1 MHSQTHVHVHT
12 TNTGQR
18 KHLNIP
24 QIPLPVVPD
33 DDVINPMMVKLY
45 LQYIIG
51 KAYQLTTRGTTC
63 HGGGYTVKQY
73 IYITKNIINIISTC
87 TIVRL

>member
-1 MHSQTHVHVHT
+1 MHTQTHVHVHT

-24 QIPLPVVPD
+24 RIPLPD
-33 DDVINPMMVKLY
+33 DDVIDPMMVKIY

-51 KAYQLTTRGTTC
+51 KVYQLTTCDTTC
-63 HGGGYTVKQY
+63 HGGGYIVKQY
-73 IYITKNIINIISTC
+73 INNN
-87 TIVRL
+87 

>member
-24 QIPLPVVPD
+24 WIPLPD
-33 DDVINPMMVKLY
+33 DDVIDPMMVKIY

-51 KAYQLTTRGTTC
+51 KAYQLTTTCGTTC
-63 HGGGYTVKQY
+63 HGGGYIVKQY
-73 IYITKNIINIISTC
+73 IRILPKMTINIIRNLNT
-87 TIVRL
+87 T